1 MRTLVPRD
9 GEIVWR
15 PPADLRDSCGL
26 AVYQRWLQRERGLTF
41 ADYRSL
47 WRWSVDQLDAF
58 WSSVWEFEQVTA
70 TGAADRVLARET
82 MPGASWFPDV
92 HLNYAE
98 HLFRHATDTRPAL
111 LYVREDGATEM
122 SWTELRRQAA
132 ALSAHLRSIGVQPGD
147 RVVAFLGNGPEA
159 VIGLIATAAVGA
171 VWSVCAPDF
180 GVLGVQSRFAQL
192 EPKVLIATEGY
203 RFAGRTYQR
212 RDAVSEL
219 VAALPSLES
228 VVWVPALDGPPPRC
242 DVPSVTWAEA
252 TAGEP
257 ELTFERGPFD
267 HPLWVLFSSGT
278 TGTPKGIVHG
288 HGGIL
293 VEHLKNLHLHFDL
306 RSDDRFLFVGST
318 SWMVFNLL
326 VSGLLFGATV
336 VLLDGSPTF
345 PDLGELWRLAAEH
358 RVTILGVGAGYLQA
372 CLKADIT
379 PSAEH
384 DLSALR
390 QVAST
395 GSPLPATGFGW
406 VRDQVGP
413 DVWLS
418 SGSGGTDVC
427 SAFVAGCPLLPVR
440 AGRMQAPCL
449 GVAVEAWDQSGQP
462 VVGQTGELVI
472 RRPMPSMPLRFWN
485 DPGGERLRTTYYDV
499 YPGAWRHGDF
509 IEFDDDLSS
518 SISGRSDATLNRKGI
533 RMGAGDIYAAVEPLA
548 VAREA
553 LVVGAELGDDYY
565 MPLFVDLADGAD
577 PDDARRQ
584 IVAAIKHALSPR
596 HVPDEIVFVPGIP
609 HTRTGKKLEIP
620 IKRLLQGELL
630 TTAMDPGSVDD
641 PSVLSF
647 YAEFARRRR
656 SDCEKK

>member
-1 MRTLVPRD
+1 MTVVPSD

-26 AVYQRWLQRERGLTF
+26 AAYQRWLQRERGLTF

-98 HLFRHATDTRPAL
+98 HLFRRATDTRPAL
-111 LYVREDGATEM
+111 LHVREDGASEM
-122 SWTELRRQAA
+122 SWAELRRQAA
-132 ALSAHLRSIGVQPGD
+132 ALSAHLRSIGVQSGD

-180 GVLGVQSRFAQL
+180 GVLGVRSRFAQL

-203 RFAGRTYQR
+203 RFAGRTYDR

-228 VVWVPALDGPPPRC
+228 LVWVPALGGPPPRS
-242 DVPSVTWAEA
+242 DVRAVTWAEA
-252 TAGEP
+252 TAGEA

-267 HPLWVLFSSGT
+267 RPLWVLFSSGT

-288 HGGIL
+288 QGGIL
-293 VEHLKNLHLHFDL
+293 LEHLKNLHLNFDV
-306 RSDDRFLFVGST
+306 RADDRFLFVGST
-318 SWMVFNLL
+318 SWMVFNML

-336 VLLDGSPTF
+336 VLLDRSPTF
-345 PDLGELWRLAAEH
+345 PDLGTLWRTAAEH

-372 CLKADIT
+372 CLKAGIS
-379 PSAEH
+379 PGAEH

-406 VRDQVGP
+406 VRDHVGAE
-413 DVWLS
+413 VWLS

-449 GVAVEAWDQSGQP
+449 GVAVEAWDQSGRQ

-485 DPGGERLRTTYYDV
+485 DPGGERLRATYYDV
-499 YPGAWRHGDF
+499 YPGVWRHGDF

-518 SISGRSDATLNRKGI
+518 SISGRSDSTLNRKGI
-533 RMGAGDIYAAVEPLA
+533 RMGASDIYAAVEPLA

-577 PDDARRQ
+577 PDDARHQ
-584 IVAAIKHALSPR
+584 IVAAIRRALSPR

-609 HTRTGKKLEIP
+609 HTRTGKKLEIL
-620 IKRLLQGELL
+620 IKRLLQGEPL
-630 TTAMDPGSVDD
+630 TTAVDPGSVDD

-656 SDCEKK
+656 SDHGKK